1 MDAPSWEHL
10 RAANTAR
17 RLYAPLG
24 TKLTLGDHVRLTQR
38 FVDALAG
45 KRAEKKWSDSE
56 EDEERVKEQGREKL
70 GVGKKA
76 KVEEVWKTP
85 MREHKDSGGY
95 FSIQSPER
103 GGKGGDTVGLGMGGM
118 SADEEVDEVKE
129 LLKDLKV
136 SSSNDSVSFA
146 RQKKR

>member
-1 MDAPSWEHL
+1 M
-10 RAANTAR
+10 
-17 RLYAPLG
+17 
-24 TKLTLGDHVRLTQR
+24 RLTQR

-45 KRAEKKWSDSE
+45 KRAEKKWNDSEE
-56 EDEERVKEQGREKL
+56 EDEERVKERGRDKL
-70 GVGKKA
+70 GGGGKKA

-103 GGKGGDTVGLGMGGM
+103 GGKGDETVGLGMGGM

-136 SSSNDSVSFA
+136 SSRCTQLRSLG
-146 RQKKR
+146 